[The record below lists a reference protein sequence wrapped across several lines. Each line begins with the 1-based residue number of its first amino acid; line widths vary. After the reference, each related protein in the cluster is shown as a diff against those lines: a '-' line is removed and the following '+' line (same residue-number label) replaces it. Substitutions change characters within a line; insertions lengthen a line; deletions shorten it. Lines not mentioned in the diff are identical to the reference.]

1 MESTENPGERRHVLA
16 DEATRVM
23 KMLADTRLAYVL
35 LVSFSCEVCSMPI
48 LIYIHFYRDT
58 MIILTSQRHKTV
70 WKTFI
75 TGRWRAGCLQA

>member
-35 LVSFSCEVCSMPI
+35 LVSFSCEVCSMLI

>member
-1 MESTENPGERRHVLA
+1 MQSRENPGAGGRVLA
-16 DEATRVM
+16 GKAQVM
-23 KMLADTRLAYVL
+23 KTLGDTRLTHVL
-35 LVSFSCEVCSMPI
+35 LVSFLREVYSMLI

-75 TGRWRAGCLQA
+75 TGRWRAGCLLA